1 MQDNQLASAQIT
13 VQGQMDEW
21 QQLYDR
27 APCGYHS
34 LDANGVFVRI
44 NQTEL
49 NMLGYSSEELIGH
62 KTFFDLLTPASQ
74 QIFAA
79 NFPVFKQVGHI
90 NDLEFQL
97 IRKDGSVLP
106 VSLSATAIKDADG
119 NYLFSRSVTID
130 ISDRKQLEADRQQT
144 ENALNQA
151 RQNTIEIWESMT
163 DAYVTLDLEWRFVY
177 INPAALNMFAH
188 LAGIDDP
195 ATLLGK
201 SHWEVF
207 PDTIG
212 QLIEQEY
219 RRAVAERVPTHFETL
234 DRASGIWAEI
244 HAYPSQAGLGIYFR
258 DITERKHAQ
267 QKIQEQANLLAIATD
282 AIYVH
287 DLDNRI
293 VFWNQA
299 AEKLYD
305 CPADEIIGEDWRQLL
320 MPNSLAQLE
329 ATPLTGTS
337 WRGEIAKRTQMG
349 KEIMVMSRR
358 SVMFD
363 DAGQIKSFLTV
374 DTDITEKKQ
383 LESQFLRAQRLE
395 SLGMLA
401 GGIAHDLNNVL
412 NPIIGIVQLLPI
424 KISNLDVQ
432 TQNLLQILDE
442 SAHRGANLVKQIL
455 SFTRGVEGKTSN
467 VQVGHL
473 LAETQKIIQ
482 ETFPKNI
489 EFSIDL
495 PADLWLTVADATLLH
510 QVFMNLCV
518 NARDAMPKGGS
529 LQITAENLEIDENY
543 ARMNLEA
550 KVGSYIAITI
560 ADTGMGIPPEI
571 LDRIFDP
578 FFTTKDIGKGTGLG
592 LSTVIGVIKSHQGFI
607 NVYSEVGKGTQFKI
621 YLLATDDETIES
633 VVKPQPLSGRD
644 ELILIVDDEVAVQTV
659 TKVTLETHG
668 YRTLVANDGI
678 EAIALYAERKHEIS
692 AVLLDMMMPSLD
704 SVTVIRTLSKLN
716 PQVQIIAMSGLSTN
730 ESVTKMADEGVKAFL
745 SKPFT
750 AAELLQ
756 PLALICEKLLPSQ
769 CLIR

>member
-1 MQDNQLASAQIT
+1 MHFPIFKQ
-13 VQGQMDEW
+13 
-21 QQLYDR
+21 
-27 APCGYHS
+27 
-34 LDANGVFVRI
+34 
-44 NQTEL
+44 
-49 NMLGYSSEELIGH
+49 LGY
-62 KTFFDLLTPASQ
+62 
-74 QIFAA
+74 
-79 NFPVFKQVGHI
+79 I

-97 IRKDGSVLP
+97 IRKDGSVFP
-106 VSLSATAIKDADG
+106 VSVSATAVNDAEG
-119 NYLFSRSVTID
+119 NYLTSRSVTID
-130 ISDRKQLEADRQQT
+130 ISNRKQLEAEHQRATSELDK
-144 ENALNQA
+144 A
-151 RQNTIEIWESMT
+151 RQNTIGIWESMT
-163 DAYVTLDLEWRFVY
+163 DAYVFLVGVASPLENREWRFVY
-177 INPAALNMFAH
+177 INPAARKMFMYIG
-188 LAGIDDP
+188 GIEDP
-195 ATLLGK
+195 DTILGQ

-219 RRAVAERVPTHFETL
+219 RRAVVEQVPTHFESL
-234 DRASGIWAEI
+234 DRASGCWVEI
-244 HAYPSQAGLGIYFR
+244 HAYPSPVGLGIYFR
-258 DITERKHAQ
+258 DITDRKRAQ

-282 AIYVH
+282 AIYVY
-287 DLDNRI
+287 DRNNQI
-293 VFWNQA
+293 VFWNQS

-320 MPNSLAQLE
+320 MPDSLAQLE
-329 ATPLTGTS
+329 ALPLTDS
-337 WRGEIAKRTQMG
+337 WQGEIAKRTQMG

-358 SVMFD
+358 SVIFD
-363 DAGQIKSFLTV
+363 DAGEIISFLTV

-412 NPIIGIVQLLPI
+412 TPIIGIVQLLPI
-424 KISNLDVQ
+424 KINNLDLQ
-432 TQNLLQILDE
+432 TKKLLEVLDE

-455 SFTRGVEGKTSN
+455 SFTRGVEGKTTN

-489 EFSIDL
+489 DFSLDL
-495 PADLWLTVADATLLH
+495 PSNLWLTVADATLLH

-529 LQITAENLEIDENY
+529 LYITAENLEIDENY
-543 ARMNLEA
+543 ARMNIEA
-550 KVGSYIAITI
+550 KIGSYIVITI

-571 LDRIFDP
+571 IDRIFDP

-592 LSTVIGVIKSHQGFI
+592 LSTVIAVIKSHQGFI
-607 NVYSEVGKGTQFKI
+607 NVYSEVGKGTSFKI
-621 YLLATDDETIES
+621 YLVATDDQTIEPVAKS
-633 VVKPQPLSGRD
+633 QPLFGRN
-644 ELILIVDDEVAVQTV
+644 ELILIVDDEMAIQAV
-659 TKVTLETHG
+659 TKATLETHG

-678 EAIALYAERKHEIS
+678 EAIALYAEHKQEIS

-704 SVTVIRTLSKLN
+704 SVTVIRTLSRLN
-716 PQVQIIAMSGLSTN
+716 PDVQIIAMSGLSTN
-730 ESVTKMADEGVKAFL
+730 ESIAKMTKEGVQAFL
-745 SKPFT
+745 AKPFT

-769 CLIR
+769 CLISRS

>member
-1 MQDNQLASAQIT
+1 MQDHQLVSAQIT
-13 VQGQMDEW
+13 LPGQMDQW
-21 QQLYDR
+21 QQLYDQ

-49 NMLGYSSEELIGH
+49 NMLGYSREELIGH

-79 NFPVFKQVGHI
+79 NFPAFKQVGHI

-97 IRKDGSVLP
+97 IRKDGSVVA

-130 ISDRKQLEADRQQT
+130 ISDRKQLEIDRQQA
-144 ENALNQA
+144 ENAIKKAHQD
-151 RQNTIEIWESMT
+151 TIDIWESMT
-163 DAYVTLDLEWRFVY
+163 DAYVTLDREWRFMY
-177 INPAALNMFAH
+177 INPAAMKMFAQ
-188 LAGIDDP
+188 LAGMEESAKI
-195 ATLLGK
+195 LGK

-207 PDTIG
+207 PGTIG
-212 QLIEQEY
+212 QVIEREY
-219 RRAVAERVPTHFETL
+219 RRAVAEQVPTHFESL
-234 DRASGIWAEI
+234 DRASGFWAEI
-244 HAYPSQAGLGIYFR
+244 HAYPSPVGLGIYFR

-293 VFWNQA
+293 LFWNQA

-320 MPNSLAQLE
+320 MPNSLAELE
-329 ATPLTGTS
+329 ATPLTGT

-358 SVMFD
+358 SVMLD

-412 NPIIGIVQLLPI
+412 TPIMGIVQLLPL
-424 KISNLDVQ
+424 KISNLDAQ

-473 LAETQKIIQ
+473 LAETHKIIQ

-495 PADLWLTVADATLLH
+495 PSDLWLTVADATLLH

-543 ARMNLEA
+543 ARMNLAA

-607 NVYSEVGKGTQFKI
+607 NVYSEVGKGTRFKI
-621 YLLATDDETIES
+621 YLVATDDETIES
-633 VVKPQPLSGRD
+633 VVKPQPLFGRD

-659 TKVTLETHG
+659 TRATLETHG

-678 EAIALYAERKHEIS
+678 EAIALYAERKQEIS

-704 SVTVIRTLSKLN
+704 SITVIRTLSKLD

-730 ESVTKMADEGVKAFL
+730 ESIIKMADEGVKAFL

-769 CLIR
+769 CLIS

>member
-1 MQDNQLASAQIT
+1 MQDHQVASAQL
-13 VQGQMDEW
+13 GSPGEMDEW
-21 QQLYDR
+21 QQLYDQ

-49 NMLGYSSEELIGH
+49 NMLGYSREELIGH

-74 QIFAA
+74 EIFTA
-79 NFPVFKQVGHI
+79 NFPRFKQLGYV

-97 IRKDGSVLP
+97 IRKDGAVFP
-106 VSLSATAIKDADG
+106 VSLSSTAVKDADG
-119 NYLFSRSVTID
+119 NYLLSRAVTID
-130 ISDRKQLEADRQQT
+130 ISSRKQLEFDRQQAKS
-144 ENALNQA
+144 ELDKAHQD
-151 RQNTIEIWESMT
+151 TIGIWESMT
-163 DAYVTLDLEWRFVY
+163 DAYVTLDREWRFVY
-177 INPAALNMFAH
+177 INPAAGKMFMY
-188 LAGIDDP
+188 LAGIEDP
-195 ATLLGK
+195 AQILGK

-212 QLIEQEY
+212 EVIEQEY
-219 RRAVAERVPTHFETL
+219 RRAVAEQVPTHFETFERL
-234 DRASGIWAEI
+234 SGIWAEI
-244 HAYPSQAGLGIYFR
+244 HAYPSPVGLGIYFR
-258 DITERKHAQ
+258 DITERKRAQ
-267 QKIQEQANLLAIATD
+267 QKIQEQANILAIATD

-287 DLDNRI
+287 DLDNR
-293 VFWNQA
+293 VLYWNQA

-320 MPNSLAQLE
+320 MPNSLAEIE
-329 ATPLTGTS
+329 ATPLTGT
-337 WRGEIAKRTQMG
+337 WQGEIAKRTQMG

-358 SVMFD
+358 SVMLD
-363 DAGQIKSFLTV
+363 DAGKIKSFLTV

-383 LESQFLRAQRLE
+383 LEAQFLRAQRLE

-412 NPIIGIVQLLPI
+412 TPIIGIVQLLPI
-424 KISNLDVQ
+424 KINNLDLQ
-432 TQNLLQILDE
+432 TKKLLEILDE

-495 PADLWLTVADATLLH
+495 PANLWLTSADATLLH

-550 KVGSYIAITI
+550 NIGSYIVITI

-621 YLLATDDETIES
+621 YLVATDDETIES
-633 VVKPQPLSGRD
+633 VVKPQPLFGRD
-644 ELILIVDDEVAVQTV
+644 ELILIVDDELAIQAV
-659 TKVTLETHG
+659 TKATLETHG
-668 YRTLVANDGI
+668 YRTLLANDGI
-678 EAIALYAERKHEIS
+678 EAIALYAERKQEIS

-730 ESVTKMADEGVKAFL
+730 ESIAKMTKEGVKAFL
-745 SKPFT
+745 AKPFT